1 MKGFSASVRMVTT
14 GVLIG
19 LACPIAAQQ
28 GYPNKPIRMI
38 IPYAPGGSTAVVS
51 RLVGQK
57 LTDSWGQPVIVDNQ
71 PGGNTIIGTEALTK
85 SPPDGHTILYM
96 TSTHVII
103 PHLYD
108 KLPFDAIRDFAPVA
122 TLVGTEIV
130 LVLHPSLPPNTLQ
143 EFIAFAKSKPGQL
156 NYATPAAGGMMHLM
170 SELFNITAGVKL
182 EHVPYKGTGPA
193 LTDLLG
199 GQVQLSF
206 NNAFSLIP
214 HIKSGKLKGLAVTGD
229 KRLAALPLMPTF
241 AEAGLPSFQAKFWH
255 GILAPAATPKPIVD
269 KLSAEIAKILAM
281 PDIKEKLYSQG
292 MDVFISTPERFAALL
307 KADAAKY
314 ASVIKT
320 ANIKLEN

>member
-1 MKGFSASVRMVTT
+1 MKGFNALVRVVTLSVLMAVA
-14 GVLIG
+14 G
-19 LACPIAAQQ
+19 AAAAQHA
-28 GYPNKPIRMI
+28 YPSKPIRMI
-38 IPYAPGGSTAVVS
+38 IPYATGGSTAIVS

-57 LTDSWGQPVIVDNQ
+57 LTDSWGQPVIVENH
-71 PGGNTIIGTEALTK
+71 PGGNTIIGTEVVTK
-85 SPPDGHTILYM
+85 SQPDGHTILYM

-108 KLPFDAIRDFAPVA
+108 KLPFDAIKDFAPVA

-130 LVLHPSLPPNTLQ
+130 LVIHPSLSPNTLQ
-143 EFIAFAKSKPGQL
+143 EFIAFAKAKPGQL

-182 EHVPYKGTGPA
+182 EYVPYKGTGPA

-229 KRLAALPLMPTF
+229 KRLAALTQMPTF
-241 AEAGLPSFQAKFWH
+241 AEAGLPNFEAKFWH
-255 GILAPAATPKPIVD
+255 GILAPVDTPKPIVD
-269 KLSAEIAKILAM
+269 KLSAEIAKILVM
-281 PDIKEKLYSQG
+281 PEVKDKLAVQG
-292 MDVFISTPERFAALL
+292 MDIFVSTPERFGALL
-307 KADAAKY
+307 RADAAKY
-314 ASVIKT
+314 ASVIK
-320 ANIKLEN
+320 ASNIKLEN